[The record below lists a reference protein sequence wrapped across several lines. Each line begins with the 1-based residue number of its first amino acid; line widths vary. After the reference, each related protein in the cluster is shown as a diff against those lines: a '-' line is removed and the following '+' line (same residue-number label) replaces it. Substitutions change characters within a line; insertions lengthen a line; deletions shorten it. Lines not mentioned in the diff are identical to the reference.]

1 MKKGLLS
8 ILASALL
15 VVGCQNYD
23 DQFSALETQ
32 INALASTVAGLSQVQ
47 SDLSSLA
54 GTVASLSSSVAGLGS
69 QIDTAVADGLADIT
83 ADVAAIQT
91 AVADVASSEEV
102 AALQTA
108 VDDSQTD
115 LDELL
120 ANSSVFNGSVTINS
134 VSTLAA
140 FKAMGSTLAIINGSV
155 DIDVS
160 ADMSQADVQ
169 TVVDQ
174 MLTITGDFAYDAVTA
189 VAETTFTN
197 LSGVQSITV
206 SQEGGYRFPALVSAL
221 NISLGTTFSSKIAVI
236 DFGLLT
242 SVTKFSSTADHQVH
256 FNKATNFHITSL
268 PRYGASLSVLLD
280 EGSTFLMDA
289 LTDTNSAGVQSPL
302 SLTIEGPAA
311 MNISKLDG
319 KGGTLSFKDVV
330 SATVTDYDGT
340 ITLLAGVETF
350 SSNNV
355 VAITHSGADDIVSFT
370 AKGVI
375 DPNATTAS
383 PDTSGPIINLAS
395 KGDLEDVTLTGD
407 FESITLNGNNN
418 MTTATIG
425 AKASDGIIDLT
436 NNGDLVTLDTT
447 GSSATGFTLTNN
459 DNLTSAA
466 IQTTM
471 IAGTATTDVIDGVV
485 IVTNNDDMTE
495 LEIWSSGLKT
505 LTITGN
511 SDLAKITGDK
521 IVALGATAPTA
532 AAPQTAVTISGN
544 DLEASVAQ
552 VLTAATATNAGDST
566 GAFTTASNMGS
577 LSAYLKLVAAD
588 VYSTAGVYY
597 DTVQSTTSSV
607 SVETGSTTTGQV
619 AANAILITAPGSG
632 GVTTGNNSAVKE
644 QRAWQIPNVAGQQL
658 GLEIDGVDVLH
669 NGTTYGRVT
678 TTGNSAIDL
687 VALKSSLA
695 TSRATTLGT
704 TLDVKFEG
712 NPQMPSIV
720 FRANVTSAS
729 GSNGEY
735 YTNDQVAA
743 IGAGTNLSL
752 VTSYDSFTL
761 TIDGL
766 SVTASATAVATG
778 AVSSTVAA
786 ASVASI
792 LGQTWNTKYGT
803 AGSVSGDMS
812 LWSANGDYVSGTI
825 SISLKS
831 SNSGSRGFGKAVSI
845 AWNRATTLQT
855 SMATG
860 SRGAAAVT
868 SETGSV
874 IDWTIGTTEATSD
887 NSATGSALILYLTE
901 VTNSVT
907 QTSNN
912 ASVTGT
918 NVNRAGA
925 KAIDELATTNI
936 LYTPSGTGNATT
948 TTANIYPTD
957 ARGDVVN
964 GEGANEG
971 TTSAVVARTLTNRS
985 QWTFGS

>member
-1 MKKGLLS
+1 
-8 ILASALL
+8 
-15 VVGCQNYD
+15 
-23 DQFSALETQ
+23 
-32 INALASTVAGLSQVQ
+32 
-47 SDLSSLA
+47 
-54 GTVASLSSSVAGLGS
+54 
-69 QIDTAVADGLADIT
+69 
-83 ADVAAIQT
+83 
-91 AVADVASSEEV
+91 
-102 AALQTA
+102 
-108 VDDSQTD
+108 
-115 LDELL
+115 
-120 ANSSVFNGSVTINS
+120 
-134 VSTLAA
+134 
-140 FKAMGSTLAIINGSV
+140 
-155 DIDVS
+155 
-160 ADMSQADVQ
+160 
-169 TVVDQ
+169 
-174 MLTITGDFAYDAVTA
+174 
-189 VAETTFTN
+189 
-197 LSGVQSITV
+197 
-206 SQEGGYRFPALVSAL
+206 
-221 NISLGTTFSSKIAVI
+221 
-236 DFGLLT
+236 
-242 SVTKFSSTADHQVH
+242 
-256 FNKATNFHITSL
+256 
-268 PRYGASLSVLLD
+268 
-280 EGSTFLMDA
+280 
-289 LTDTNSAGVQSPL
+289 
-302 SLTIEGPAA
+302 
-311 MNISKLDG
+311 
-319 KGGTLSFKDVV
+319 
-330 SATVTDYDGT
+330 
-340 ITLLAGVETF
+340 
-350 SSNNV
+350 
-355 VAITHSGADDIVSFT
+355 
-370 AKGVI
+370 
-375 DPNATTAS
+375 
-383 PDTSGPIINLAS
+383 
-395 KGDLEDVTLTGD
+395 
-407 FESITLNGNNN
+407 

-425 AKASDGIIDLT
+425 AKASNGIIDLT
-436 NNGDLVTLDTT
+436 DNGDLVTLDTT

-459 DNLTSAA
+459 DNLASAA

-471 IAGTATTDVIDGVV
+471 IAGTAAAAVVDGAV
-485 IVTNNDDMTE
+485 IVTNNDDMAE

-511 SDLAKITGDK
+511 SDLTKITGDK
-521 IVALGATAPTA
+521 IVAIGATAGPT
-532 AAPQTAVTISGN
+532 VSISAN

-552 VLTAATATNAGDST
+552 VLTATT
-566 GAFTTASNMGS
+566 GAFTTNSNVGS
-577 LSAYLKLVAAD
+577 LAAYLKLVQAD
-588 VYSTAGVYY
+588 VKSNAAVYF

-607 SVETGSTTTGQV
+607 SVETGSTTTGAV
-619 AANAILITAPGSG
+619 AANAILITTPGSG
-632 GVTTGNNSAVKE
+632 GVTTGNNSVVKE
-644 QRAWQIPNVAGQQL
+644 QRAWQIPNVSGMQL

-678 TTGNSAIDL
+678 TVGNSAIDL

-729 GSNGEY
+729 GANGEY

-874 IDWTIGTTEATSD
+874 IDWTIGSTEATSD
-887 NSATGSALILYLTE
+887 NSAVGSALILYLTE

-936 LYTPSGTGNATT
+936 LYTPTGTGNATT

-971 TTSAVVARTLTNRS
+971 TTSAVVARVSTDRS